1 LPEHTIKKAQS
12 SLIKRETP
20 LEGLSGQKIT
30 TKETRLETM
39 ISDKVFDQIKNIEI
53 MKEAVD

>member
-1 LPEHTIKKAQS
+1 
-12 SLIKRETP
+12 LIKRDTP